1 MLIGLQGKIFALQE
15 ELFKQTATKSVT
27 LLKKIMSQLE
37 GKNVYIAGGGGNV
50 GEGIVRGC
58 LKAGARV
65 VTSSRSSDKLDRLR
79 ELLKDT
85 PTDKLTTIEGGLG
98 DFDSAET
105 LKDKILDKCDRLDA
119 VVASLGGTWH
129 KNVPLTEVSMDDW
142 QKFLFTNLT
151 THFVT
156 ARTFLPVLA
165 QTKGSSYTFLGGS
178 AAEIAIPNYSVVAIP
193 AAGQLMMAKVV
204 MQEMK
209 DSRVR
214 INEVVVNSLV
224 NTRDSQNRAK
234 PDWITADEIGD
245 YIAWLASDEG
255 KVVNGTVPYLQKV
268 TS

>member
-1 MLIGLQGKIFALQE
+1 MSKLAGKI
-15 ELFKQTATKSVT
+15 
-27 LLKKIMSQLE
+27 
-37 GKNVYIAGGGGNV
+37 VYIAGGAGNV

-58 LKAGARV
+58 LKADATV
-65 VTSSRSSDKLDRLR
+65 ITSSRSSDKLDRLR
-79 ELLKDT
+79 QLLKDT
-85 PTDKLTTIEGGLG
+85 STEKLITIEGGLG
-98 DFDSAET
+98 DFENAET
-105 LKDKILDKCDRLDA
+105 LRDKILEQCDRLDA

-129 KNVPLTEVSMDDW
+129 KNIPLTEVSIDDW

-165 QTKGSSYTFLGGS
+165 RTKGSSYTFLGGG
-178 AAEIAIPNYSVVAIP
+178 AAETPIPNYSVVAIP
-193 AAGQLMMAKVV
+193 AAGQLMMAKVL

-209 DSRVR
+209 DSGVR
-214 INEVVVNSLV
+214 INQIIVNSLV
-224 NTRDSQNRAK
+224 NTRASKDKAQ

-268 TS
+268 IS

>member
-1 MLIGLQGKIFALQE
+1 MAKLKGKI
-15 ELFKQTATKSVT
+15 
-27 LLKKIMSQLE
+27 
-37 GKNVYIAGGGGNV
+37 VYIAGGAGNV
-50 GEGIVRGC
+50 GEGIVRGF
-58 LKAGARV
+58 LKAGATV

-85 PTDKLTTIEGGLG
+85 PTDKLTTIEGSLG
-98 DFDSAET
+98 DFESAEA
-105 LKDKILDKCDRLDA
+105 LRDKILDQCDPLDA

-129 KNVPLTEVSMDDW
+129 KNIPLAEVSMDDW

-165 QTKGSSYTFLGGS
+165 RTKGSSYTFLGGS
-178 AAEIAIPNYSVVAIP
+178 AAEIPIPNYSVVAIP
-193 AAGQLMMAKVV
+193 AAGQLMMAKVL

-209 DSRVR
+209 DSGVR
-214 INEVVVNSLV
+214 INQVIINSLV
-224 NTRDSQNRAK
+224 NTRDSQDEAQ

-255 KVVNGTVPYLQKV
+255 IVNGTVPYLQKV
-268 TS
+268 VS